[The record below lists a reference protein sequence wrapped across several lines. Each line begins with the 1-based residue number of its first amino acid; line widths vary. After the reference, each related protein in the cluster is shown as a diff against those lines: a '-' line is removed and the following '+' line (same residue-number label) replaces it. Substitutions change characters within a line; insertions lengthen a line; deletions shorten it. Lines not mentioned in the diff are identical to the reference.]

1 MVPIGGMS
9 TKHMI
14 SFVTVLVLL
23 AVQSLEACPAC
34 KDGFGSN
41 GANASV
47 GDAYSWSI
55 LFMLGVPITIL
66 TVFTVM
72 LTRKIR
78 QNPNSR
84 PTM

>member
-1 MVPIGGMS
+1 MVPICGMS

-14 SFVTVLVLL
+14 SVVTVLVLL
-23 AVQSLEACPAC
+23 AFQTLEACPAC

-72 LTRKIR
+72 ITRKIR
-78 QNPNSR
+78 QNPNGR

>member
-1 MVPIGGMS
+1 MNTRQSI
-9 TKHMI
+9 
-14 SFVTVLVLL
+14 TVGTALVLL
-23 AVQSLEACPAC
+23 SVQSLQACPAC

-66 TVFTVM
+66 TVFTVL